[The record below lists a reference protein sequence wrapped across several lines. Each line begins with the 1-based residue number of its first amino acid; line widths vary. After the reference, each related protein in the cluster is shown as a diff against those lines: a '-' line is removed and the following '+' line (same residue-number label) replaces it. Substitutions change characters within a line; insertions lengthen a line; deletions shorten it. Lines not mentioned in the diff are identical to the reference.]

1 MLGALSGGGE
11 SYARLLDDDGGAGDD
26 EGIGGSSERSAG
38 CWEHS
43 LEVESPM
50 QDSSMMMEV
59 LVMMRERG
67 VEREKGVLAWS
78 HLATQLPCVLL
89 GSSF

>member
-1 MLGALSGGGE
+1 MLGALSGGEE
-11 SYARLLDDDGGAGDD
+11 SYAGLLNDDGGADD
-26 EGIGGSSERSAG
+26 DGGIGGSSERSAG

-59 LVMMRERG
+59 LAMMRERG
-67 VEREKGVLAWS
+67 GEREKGFLAWS
-78 HLATQLPCVLL
+78 HLATQLTCVLL
-89 GSSF
+89 GSPF